1 MWIQKKLVLKPRA
14 RGFHLITREILES
27 LPELSKV
34 RCGIAHIFLKHTSAS
49 LSLNENADPD
59 VRLDFEAVF
68 NRLVRENEPYY
79 QHVMEGADDMPAH
92 VKSSLLGQSVI
103 IPVKDGR
110 FELGVWQGIY
120 LGEHRN
126 VAGGREVVIT
136 IHGGDPL

>member
-1 MWIQKKLVLKPRA
+1 MWIQKKIVLKPRA

-27 LPELSKV
+27 LPEMSKV

-49 LSLNENADPD
+49 LSINENADPD

-68 NRLVRENEPYY
+68 NRLVMENEPYY

-126 VAGGREVVIT
+126 DAGGREVVIT